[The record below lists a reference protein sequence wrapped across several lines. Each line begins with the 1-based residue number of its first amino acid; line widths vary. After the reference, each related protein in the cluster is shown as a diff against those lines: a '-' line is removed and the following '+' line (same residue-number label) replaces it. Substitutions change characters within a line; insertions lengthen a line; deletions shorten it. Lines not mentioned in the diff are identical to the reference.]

1 MTTQTA
7 RIGDVDIAYA
17 FDGPTNAPIVMLS
30 HCFCADHRFWDPHL
44 PACAG
49 FRVLRYDTRGHG
61 DSGRPPGPYSLE
73 MLADDVI
80 GLLDVLGIGEVYFAG
95 VSMGGMI
102 GQTVALSHP
111 ERLASLA
118 LINTTSVYSSAPRI
132 AWRERAEAV
141 VRDGIASVHDGLMRR
156 WFTDEAIASGN
167 AGYLYMTDVVHR
179 FSPESFDAITAAM
192 CQLDTTKRL
201 GEISAPTLVVAAP
214 DDPGVPP
221 ELSQLLA
228 RDIPHATLH
237 WLTPARHLANLEH
250 VETFNRV
257 LRSHLLSAEHA
268 ESGGT
273 FVG

>member
-1 MTTQTA
+1 MTTQKV

-30 HCFCADHRFWDPHL
+30 HCFCADHRFWTPHL

-80 GLLDVLGIGEVYFAG
+80 GLLDVLGIGEVHFAG

-102 GQTVALSHP
+102 GQTVVLSHP
-111 ERLASLA
+111 ERFASLA
-118 LINTTSVYSSAPRI
+118 LVNTTPIYSNAQRI
-132 AWRERAEAV
+132 AWRERADAV
-141 VRDGIASVHDGLMRR
+141 LRNGIASVHDGLMRR
-156 WFTDEAIASGN
+156 WFTDEAIVSGN
-167 AGYLYMTDVVHR
+167 AGYRYLSDVVHR
-179 FSPESFDAITAAM
+179 FSPQSFDAITAAM

-201 GEISAPTLVVAAP
+201 GEILVPTLVVAAP

-221 ELSQLLA
+221 ELSEKLA
-228 RDIPHATLH
+228 HDIPNAQLH
-237 WLTPARHLANLEH
+237 WLTPARHLATLEH
-250 VETFNRV
+250 VTTFNRL
-257 LRSHLLSAEHA
+257 LRTHLMTTASA
-268 ESGGT
+268 T
-273 FVG
+273 